1 MSEGSPLDAVVSRY
15 REPMPPALVSGLQ
28 EAAAMMELAKLLPQL
43 RELLVEQLAREAFAA
58 TESLKEYIGYS
69 VEEGEEAGGF
79 EEHFPE
85 EVMLSHAVAAYE
97 LLLRF

>member
-1 MSEGSPLDAVVSRY
+1 
-15 REPMPPALVSGLQ
+15 MPPALVSGLQ

-69 VEEGEEAGGF
+69 VEEGE
-79 EEHFPE
+79 
-85 EVMLSHAVAAYE
+85 
-97 LLLRF
+97 

>member
-1 MSEGSPLDAVVSRY
+1 MVVLAMHWEPEPGNHAGTEGVLTVGHIVRAS
-15 REPMPPALVSGLQ
+15 
-28 EAAAMMELAKLLPQL
+28 L
-43 RELLVEQLAREAFAA
+43 RVFVEQLAREAFAA